1 MMIPRLRMR
10 GIFIVKGEKYNS
22 DLHGRL
28 LEPGASKRSF
38 STTTYRK
45 IQGESTLLFVGFL
58 A

>member
-10 GIFIVKGEKYNS
+10 GIFIVKGENYNS

-28 LEPGASKRSF
+28 LEPGESKRSF